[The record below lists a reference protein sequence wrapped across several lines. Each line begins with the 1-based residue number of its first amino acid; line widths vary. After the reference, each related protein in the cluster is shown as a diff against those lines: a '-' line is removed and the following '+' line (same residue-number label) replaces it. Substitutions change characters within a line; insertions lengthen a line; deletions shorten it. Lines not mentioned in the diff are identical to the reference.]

1 MKGENAYFT
10 VEAGLVL
17 SIVFYTILFLLF
29 TGFYQYNRCLLIQDT
44 YRLALRG
51 SQMLYADNEEVK
63 ARVKSEDAGWYYEKY
78 AACIFK
84 EKKIQVTKGKVI
96 MVQKA
101 EVKSPLFVF
110 GERMNNGIW
119 GMQTSAESVRI
130 SPVTVIR
137 GCRKAEE
144 LVRGG

>member
-10 VEAGLVL
+10 VEASLVL
-17 SIVFYTILFLLF
+17 SIVFYTILFLIF
-29 TGFYQYNRCLLIQDT
+29 TGFYQYNRCLLSQDT

-78 AACIFK
+78 AACHFK

-96 MVQKA
+96 MEQTA
-101 EVKSPLFVF
+101 EVKSPLFVLSKW
-110 GERMNNGIW
+110 MNNGMW
-119 GMQTSAESVRI
+119 EMETSAESVRI

-137 GCRKAEE
+137 GCRKIGEIF
-144 LVRGG
+144 